1 MKCTDTLC
9 EAAAVELE
17 SDNESS
23 KLVMI
28 HLCASVDTCV
38 FWGVELTE
46 SVVLDV
52 LYCVPGQL

>member
-1 MKCTDTLC
+1 MIKCTDTLC

-52 LYCVPGQL
+52 LY